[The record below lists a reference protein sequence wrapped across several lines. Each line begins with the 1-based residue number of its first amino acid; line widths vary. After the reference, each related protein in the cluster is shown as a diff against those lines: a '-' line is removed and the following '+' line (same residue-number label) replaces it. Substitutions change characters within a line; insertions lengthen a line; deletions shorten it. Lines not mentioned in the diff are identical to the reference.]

1 MKWFKTKTIYLF
13 IPSFLFLLLPL
24 YGLGAAIAQSLSDGN
39 AFTLIYYKELLQSDR
54 FLTSVGF
61 SLYIALVSSLLSLLI
76 GLWVTRTCYP
86 LLEKYTPRLIV
97 WLPMLFP
104 HFVWGYMVILLLSET
119 GVLSQVL
126 QMTGLLAESSD
137 FPVWTRD
144 PNGIGIILTYVW
156 KEVPFVI
163 LMLLPV
169 YSSIKPQYYD
179 LVQTLGGNGW
189 DRFRTV
195 EWPNIL
201 PVITESFLIIFAFT
215 ISAYEVPALLGTT
228 FPEMLSVLSYEWFYG
243 STWEERPLAFAAMS
257 ALSIFLLIMTLAA
270 YLFLNRKRWRAM
282 RGRIS

>member
-126 QMTGLLAESSD
+126 QMTGLLTESSD